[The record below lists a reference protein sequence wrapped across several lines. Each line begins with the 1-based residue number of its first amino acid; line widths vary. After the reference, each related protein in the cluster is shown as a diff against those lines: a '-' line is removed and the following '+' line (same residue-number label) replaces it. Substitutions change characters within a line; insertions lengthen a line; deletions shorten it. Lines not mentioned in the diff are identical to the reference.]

1 MHIQTEHERT
11 LEFMKNNPSCV
22 NVIDEEHKAS
32 IDNIPTP
39 YNKEALETG
48 VTDIN
53 EAARNLYECAIYT
66 YATEN
71 LTLKN
76 FYDAIGSLVAIA
88 SEYYVK
94 KPQDAPTSNVDE
106 KHMWREDEYR
116 RLHPEEFSDSVD
128 HPAHYETDGQ
138 QVIEIIESIID
149 GIESKQA
156 FFLGNILKYAIRAG
170 KKGDIHEDLAK
181 ANNYAH
187 RLCSGHW
194 RWEGGQN
201 E

>member
-1 MHIQTEHERT
+1 MPTVPTYED
-11 LEFMKNNPSCV
+11 LLNKS
-22 NVIDEEHKAS
+22 DEQSE
-32 IDNIPTP
+32 IITP
-39 YNKEALETG
+39 YNPDALKTG

-53 EAARNLYECAIYT
+53 EAARNLYEN
-66 YATEN
+66 ATFDYHRDR

-76 FYDAIGSLVAIA
+76 FYDAIGSLVAI
-88 SEYYVK
+88 SNEYYVK

-106 KHMWREDEYR
+106 KGVWRQDEYM
-116 RLHPEEFSDSVD
+116 RLHPEQFSDSVD
-128 HPAHYETDGQ
+128 HPAHYESGEMPI
-138 QVIEIIESIID
+138 IEIIETVID
-149 GIESKQA
+149 GLDSKQA
-156 FFLGNILKYAIRAG
+156 FFLGNVIKYVIRAG

-187 RLCSGHW
+187 RLCSGQW